1 MLRIF
6 AAECR
11 IEELADKLAKR
22 ESEAFEGLI
31 ESANLSTALN
41 EAIEKHVL
49 FLCSQIR
56 I

>member
-22 ESEAFEGLI
+22 ESEAFERLI